1 MSDRAL
7 ARRRSAPLLLGAL
20 IGAMFAGRVE
30 TLGLAAILAI
40 GASVLAGGGRPP
52 APGWLRAVGIT
63 AAIAIVLNLWLV
75 KGRPLPLPR
84 ILGATPTFA
93 GLRQGL
99 FVAGRLVTAAIALAG
114 LNAAWPGEQAADE
127 VADRVRGLERI
138 GVPVRRIR
146 AMVGLAIRF
155 VPMLTDEAKRIASVQ
170 NLRAGRP
177 PRGFGEQ
184 ATRLRA
190 ILVPALVASLERA
203 GQVALALE
211 ARHYR
216 LREPVRMPRAGWGWR
231 GAGWAMAGAGLLWR

>member
-1 MSDRAL
+1 MSDRTE
-7 ARRRSAPLLLGAL
+7 ARRRAAPLLLGAL
-20 IGAMFAGRVE
+20 IGAMVAGRVE
-30 TLGLAAILAI
+30 TLALAAIVAI
-40 GASVLAGGGRPP
+40 AGTLFAGRRR
-52 APGWLRAVGIT
+52 AAGWLRAVAIT
-63 AAIAIVLNLWLV
+63 GGIAIVLNLWLV

-84 ILGATPTFA
+84 IFGAPATFE

-99 FVAGRLVTAAIALAG
+99 FFAARLVTAAIALAG
-114 LNAAWPGEQAADE
+114 LEAAWPGEQAADE
-127 VADRVRGLERI
+127 LADRARGLERI

-155 VPMLTDEAKRIASVQ
+155 VPMLTDEARRIADVQ

-177 PRGFGEQ
+177 PRGLAEK

-216 LREPVRMPRAGWGWR
+216 LREPERMPRAGWLWR
-231 GAGWAMAGAGLLWR
+231 GAGWATAGAGLLWR